1 MPHAASI
8 NYRIVSIGTL
18 AAHPLWNESV
28 EVRTGHATTTLI
40 STDSAHVLVNPSLP
54 AAALLARLGERSPVR
69 PDEITDV
76 FLTSV
81 DRDHRRALPVFENA
95 RWLAAQPELEAALA
109 DLTVRHDEAQA
120 GGDAELA
127 EFLSHDLKI
136 LRKCTP
142 APDRLYTGVD
152 LFPLPGVTPGCCGL
166 LLSMPRATVLI
177 CGDAVT
183 TREHLEQG
191 KVLPGCHDIEQAQ
204 ESFAEA
210 VQIAD
215 LLIPGRDNISLN
227 PLRQTGGF

>member
-1 MPHAASI
+1 MANGSLD
-8 NYRIVSIGTL
+8 YRIVSIGTL

-28 EVRTGHATTTLI
+28 QVRTAHATTTLV
-40 STDSAHVLVNPSLP
+40 SVDSAHILVDPSLP

-69 PDEITDV
+69 PDEITDI

-81 DRDHRRALPVFENA
+81 DRDHRRALPVFEDA
-95 RWLAAQPELEAALA
+95 RWLAAQPELESARA
-109 DLTVRHDEAQA
+109 DLTTRHDEAQA

-127 EFLSHDLKI
+127 ELLSHDLEI

-142 APDRLYTGVD
+142 APDRLYRGVD

-166 LLSMPRATVLI
+166 LLSLPRATVLI
-177 CGDAVT
+177 CGDAVA

-191 KVLPGCHDIEQAQ
+191 KVLPGCHNIEQAQ

-227 PLRQTGGF
+227 PLRQPGGF

>member
-1 MPHAASI
+1 MASGSLD
-8 NYRIVSIGTL
+8 YRIVSIGTL

-40 STDSAHVLVNPSLP
+40 SIDSAHILVNPSLP
-54 AAALLARLGERSPVR
+54 AAALLARLSERSPVR

-76 FLTSV
+76 FLTSA
-81 DRDHRRALPVFENA
+81 DRDHRRALPLFENA
-95 RWLAAQPELEAALA
+95 RWLAAEPELETARA
-109 DLTVRHDEAQA
+109 DLTIRQDEAA
-120 GGDAELA
+120 GDAELV
-127 EFLSHDLKI
+127 EMLSHDLKI

-142 APDRLYTGVD
+142 APDRLYRGVD

-166 LLSMPRATVLI
+166 LLSLPRATVLV
-177 CGDAVT
+177 CGDAVA

-191 KVLPGCHDIEQAQ
+191 KVLPSCFNVEQAQ
-204 ESFAEA
+204 ESFGEA

-227 PLRQTGGF
+227 PLRQPGGF